1 MMQQQQMNPH
11 QAMYGQHFGQTQM
24 MPSYGAQQMNFMGAG
39 MGGMM
44 QMMPQIMT
52 QQQGFQMYQGG
63 QGGGYGASGGHG
75 GGGAGRKR
83 KQGGG
88 HQNAKKWKK

>member
-1 MMQQQQMNPH
+1 MQQQQMNPH
-11 QAMYGQHFGQTQM
+11 QAMYGQQFGQAQM
-24 MPSYGAQQMNFMGAG
+24 LPSYGAQQMNFMGAG

-44 QMMPQIMT
+44 QMMPQMMT
-52 QQQGFQMYQGG
+52 PQQGFQMYQGG
-63 QGGGYGASGGHG
+63 GYGAGTGHG

>member
-1 MMQQQQMNPH
+1 MQQQQMNPH
-11 QAMYGQHFGQTQM
+11 QAMYGQQFGQAQM
-24 MPSYGAQQMNFMGAG
+24 LPSYGAQQINFMGAG

-44 QMMPQIMT
+44 QMMPQMMT
-52 QQQGFQMYQGG
+52 PQQGFQMYQGG
-63 QGGGYGASGGHG
+63 GYGAGTGHG

>member
-11 QAMYGQHFGQTQM
+11 QAMYGQQFGQAQM
-24 MPSYGAQQMNFMGAG
+24 LPSYGAQHMNFMGAG

-44 QMMPQIMT
+44 QMMPQMMT
-52 QQQGFQMYQGG
+52 PQQGFQMYQGG
-63 QGGGYGASGGHG
+63 QGGGYGAVGGHG
-75 GGGAGRKR
+75 GGGVGRKR

>member
-1 MMQQQQMNPH
+1 
-11 QAMYGQHFGQTQM
+11 MYGQQFGQAQM
-24 MPSYGAQQMNFMGAG
+24 LPSYGAQQQMNFMGAG
-39 MGGMM
+39 MGAGMM
-44 QMMPQIMT
+44 QMMPQMMT
-52 QQQGFQMYQGG
+52 PQQGYQMYQGG
-63 QGGGYGASGGHG
+63 YGTTGGHGG

>member
-11 QAMYGQHFGQTQM
+11 QAMYGQQFGQAQM
-24 MPSYGAQQMNFMGAG
+24 LPSYGAQQQMNFMGAG
-39 MGGMM
+39 MGAGMM
-44 QMMPQIMT
+44 QMMPQMMT
-52 QQQGFQMYQGG
+52 PQQGYQMYQGG
-63 QGGGYGASGGHG
+63 YGATGGHGG